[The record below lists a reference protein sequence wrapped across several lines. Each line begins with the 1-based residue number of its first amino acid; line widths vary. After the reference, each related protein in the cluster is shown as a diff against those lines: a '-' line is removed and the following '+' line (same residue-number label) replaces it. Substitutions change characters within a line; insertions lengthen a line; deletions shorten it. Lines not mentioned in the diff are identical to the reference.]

1 MVGVG
6 VESGTSL
13 RMGVFGAVLR
23 REGHSARVVLCLS
36 LGDVVV
42 SESRLCLA
50 L

>member
-23 REGHSARVVLCLS
+23 REGHSAASGVVFVAGGC
-36 LGDVVV
+36 GGF
-42 SESRLCLA
+42 
-50 L
+50 